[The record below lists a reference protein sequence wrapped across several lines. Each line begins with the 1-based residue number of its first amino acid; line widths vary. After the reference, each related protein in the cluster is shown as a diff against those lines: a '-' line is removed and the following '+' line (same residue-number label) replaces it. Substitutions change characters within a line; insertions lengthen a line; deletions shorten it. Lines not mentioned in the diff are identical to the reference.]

1 MLGIDN
7 FRAQVLPED
16 KATIIEELK
25 NEGRTVIMV
34 GDGINDAPVLTRADI
49 GIAMGAMGI

>member
-7 FRAQVLPED
+7 FRAQGLPED

-34 GDGINDAPVLTRADI
+34 GDGIQ
-49 GIAMGAMGI
+49 